1 MNPVPATVTA
11 LPFCKPVL
19 GVTVIV
25 GPAAEAL
32 ITPKDAK
39 TPRTRAPAAMLVIN
53 RFIVYV
59 LPIAVVTISPK
70 KSPC

>member
-11 LPFCKPVL
+11 VPFESPVL

-25 GPAAEAL
+25 GVAADAL
-32 ITPKDAK
+32 TAPKDASP
-39 TPRTRAPAAMLVIN
+39 PRTKVPTAILVIN
-53 RFIVYV
+53 RLIVYV

-70 KSPC
+70 EDPC